1 MAQTERK
8 KTIKIGEKDYYYFDI
23 TSFGDQTR
31 KLPFSHKIL
40 LENLLRKQDDKIVTQ
55 AHVDNLLSRK
65 ALKGELLEI
74 PHHPGRIL
82 MQDFTGVPAVV
93 DLAVMRDA
101 VKDAGGDP
109 EK

>member
-74 PHHPGRIL
+74 PTTLAGSSCRIL
-82 MQDFTGVPAVV
+82 
-93 DLAVMRDA
+93 LAFQRLWILR
-101 VKDAGGDP
+101 
-109 EK
+109 